1 MAVAKKS
8 SSKGIGLDMPP
19 PMKMSTSQ
27 RAQENRYR
35 AESDLRTLRE
45 AEQVK
50 SDPARV
56 RMAKIIAKEEI
67 KALSKVAK
75 K

>member
-1 MAVAKKS
+1 MAKK
-8 SSKGIGLDMPP
+8 SSKGIGLDSPHA
-19 PMKMSTSQ
+19 PMKMSASQ
-27 RAQENRYR
+27 RAEESRYR

-45 AEQVK
+45 AEKVR

-56 RMAKIIAKEEI
+56 RMAKVIAKEEI
-67 KALSKVAK
+67 QALSRVAK